1 MRSPLCSRVFHA
13 EPAFA
18 ALFLAS
24 LLSRNVRIEA
34 DLLEQV
40 FHASKKRLA
49 RQLLVLAHF
58 GKDGKEEL
66 VMPRVSQETLA
77 EMIDTTRPRVRFFL
91 NTFRKPG
98 FSDYNGHMR
107 VHRARLNVVLH
118 D

>member
-77 EMIDTTRPRVRFFL
+77 DSFAPR
-91 NTFRKPG
+91 
-98 FSDYNGHMR
+98 S
-107 VHRARLNVVLH
+107 
-118 D
+118 